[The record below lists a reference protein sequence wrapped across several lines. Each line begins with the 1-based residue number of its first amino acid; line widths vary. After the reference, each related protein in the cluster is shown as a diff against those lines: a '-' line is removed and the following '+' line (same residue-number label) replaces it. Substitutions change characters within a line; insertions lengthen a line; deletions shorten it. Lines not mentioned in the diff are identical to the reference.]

1 MAQGKGAVGGP
12 LGELKTDCLCS
23 VVLQSYGGGV
33 DLDADVPVL
42 FQSLVLLGKSILATR
57 QEGGYQWMGVLLRQ
71 VEAPA
76 LPRVSSLTWHFS
88 LDSFLPQPRSP
99 AGAA

>member
-1 MAQGKGAVGGP
+1 MN
-12 LGELKTDCLCS
+12 LKQCLCS

-42 FQSLVLLGKSILATR
+42 FQSHLSFLVLLGKSILATR
-57 QEGGYQWMGVLLRQ
+57 PEGGDQGMGVLLRQ

-88 LDSFLPQPRSP
+88 LDSFLPQLRSP
-99 AGAA
+99 AGTA